1 MKKYIKISVITLIFI
16 LIISYLIMSINGWKL
31 RLFEEINIK
40 EIDGKNYIGIASYS
54 NRLRK
59 NIKYY
64 EDFNF
69 LAYKPSEEYIEEFYD
84 YTDYEH
90 PEYREYHKI
99 PITESIIY
107 YFDKE
112 GNIIDIATYNENGAV
127 VKLENDEIIK

>member
-69 LAYKPSEEYIEEFYD
+69 
-84 YTDYEH
+84 
-90 PEYREYHKI
+90 
-99 PITESIIY
+99 
-107 YFDKE
+107 
-112 GNIIDIATYNENGAV
+112 
-127 VKLENDEIIK
+127 